1 MTLSTVLVATMRD
14 EGPFLLEWAAYHLAI
29 GFAHLVVGT
38 NDCTDGSP
46 DLLDRLAQFAP
57 LTHMR
62 NSFAPDEK
70 PQLAAYARAAE
81 LPVVR
86 AADWLMVL
94 DADEFLNVHVGE
106 GRVTDLLAAAPQ
118 TTAFLVNWRIFGSSG
133 HEDFK
138 PAPVLERFTRAAPL
152 DHGVNLSFKTLYRG
166 VDLYHCPVMPHQ
178 PRFPRDERQ
187 KRLVYVD
194 GGGRALPDWYHD
206 ETRGDFL
213 QSEPGTVSW
222 QLAQVNHYN
231 TRSRAD
237 YRVKHHRGGGLNIL
251 WERDEWW
258 PVFDRN
264 EERDLS
270 IQRHLPAVRA
280 VLDQWMKDAELRRL
294 HERCCRLYADHA
306 AKLAVPE

>member
-1 MTLSTVLVATMRD
+1 M
-14 EGPFLLEWAAYHLAI
+14 P
-29 GFAHLVVGT
+29 
-38 NDCTDGSP
+38 
-46 DLLDRLAQFAP
+46 
-57 LTHMR
+57 

-86 AADWLMVL
+86 EADWLMVL

-106 GRVTDLLAAAPQ
+106 GYLSDLIAAVPEA
-118 TTAFLVNWRIFGSSG
+118 TAFLVNWRIFGSSS
-133 HEDFK
+133 HENFI
-138 PAPVLERFTRAAPL
+138 PAPVLERFTLAAPL

-178 PRFPRDERQ
+178 PRFPRDERPEQ
-187 KRLVYVD
+187 LVYVD

-222 QLAQVNHYN
+222 DLAQVNHYN

-280 VLDQWMKDAELRRL
+280 LLGEWMKDAELRRL

-306 AKLAVPE
+306 AKLAVPA